1 MELTSFI
8 LGVCAVIVLMM
19 VVGTFVN
26 YMTTS
31 SLKKEINGL
40 YRDIENLERNLVIQ
54 IEKVDEA
61 RGKQHFEHIDYTDTL
76 NNNVHD
82 EMNKLY
88 GYVDSRND
96 KLKDG
101 VSQQIADIY
110 RQLDKLESSVYAN
123 KGESVING

>member
-1 MELTSFI
+1 MEITSFI

-19 VVGTFVN
+19 VVGTLVN
-26 YMTTS
+26 YMTTM

-40 YRDIENLERNLVIQ
+40 YRDIENLERNLFIQ

-61 RGKQHFEHIDYTDTL
+61 RGKQHFEHINYADTL